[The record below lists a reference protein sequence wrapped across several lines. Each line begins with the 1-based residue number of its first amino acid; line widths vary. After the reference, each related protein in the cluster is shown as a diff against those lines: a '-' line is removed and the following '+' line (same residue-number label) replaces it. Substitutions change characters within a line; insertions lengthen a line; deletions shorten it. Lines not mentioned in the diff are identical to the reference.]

1 MGLVSLVLVSRK
13 SIFQLLALSLSMSLS
28 LSLTAMLNAAVIVQL
43 RVVEGEGAVSGTGT
57 RATRGITVQATD
69 EAGKPVDG
77 AAVSFRLPDEGPS
90 GVFASGLRTEVVTTK
105 ADGRATIWGMQ
116 WNKSAGQF
124 EIRITAVKD
133 QARAGIVSAQY
144 LSDTAGK
151 SVTSA
156 GGFQVSHHSRNKWLL
171 ISAAVAGAGA
181 GMVFAKSS
189 QTAKATVAPTA
200 PTQIGSPSILIGRP
214 Q

>member
-1 MGLVSLVLVSRK
+1 MGIVSLVLVSRR
-13 SIFQLLALSLSMSLS
+13 SIFQLLALALS
-28 LSLTAMLNAAVIVQL
+28 LCLTATLNAAVIVQL

-77 AAVSFRLPDEGPS
+77 ASVSFRLPDEGPS

-133 QARAGIVSAQY
+133 QARAGIVSSQY
-144 LSDTAGK
+144 LSDTAAAK

-189 QTAKATVAPTA
+189 QTPKATVAPTA
-200 PTQIGSPSILIGRP
+200 PTQIGSPSILIGRS

>member
-1 MGLVSLVLVSRK
+1 MGLVSQG
-13 SIFQLLALSLSMSLS
+13 SIFQLGALALSLC
-28 LSLTAMLNAAVIVQL
+28 LTATLNAAVIVQL

-77 AAVSFRLPDEGPS
+77 ASVSFRLPDDGPS

-144 LSDTAGK
+144 LSDTDAAK
-151 SVTSA
+151 SVSSA
-156 GGFQVSHHSRNKWLL
+156 GGFQASHHSRNKWLL
-171 ISAAVAGAGA
+171 ISAAAAGAGA
-181 GMVFAKSS
+181 GMIFAKSS
-189 QTAKATVAPTA
+189 QTAKATVAPTT
-200 PTQIGSPSILIGRP
+200 PTQIGSPSILIGR

>member
-1 MGLVSLVLVSRK
+1 MGLVRQTPRFEFLASALWLVW
-13 SIFQLLALSLSMSLS
+13 
-28 LSLTAMLNAAVIVQL
+28 TATTPLNAAVIVQL

-69 EAGKPVDG
+69 EAGKPVEG
-77 AAVSFRLPDEGPS
+77 ASVSFRLPDEGPS

-116 WNKSAGQF
+116 WNKVAGQF
-124 EIRITAVKD
+124 EVRITAVKD
-133 QARAGIVSAQY
+133 QARAGIVSSQY
-144 LSDTAGK
+144 LSDTASAK
-151 SVTSA
+151 SGSSA
-156 GGFQVSHHSRNKWLL
+156 GGFEVSHHSRNKWLL

-189 QTAKATVAPTA
+189 QTAKATVAPSIA
-200 PTQIGSPSILIGRP
+200 TQIGSPSILIGGP
-214 Q
+214 K

>member
-1 MGLVSLVLVSRK
+1 M
-13 SIFQLLALSLSMSLS
+13 ALSLC
-28 LSLTAMLNAAVIVQL
+28 LTATLNAAVIVQL

-133 QARAGIVSAQY
+133 QARAGIVSSQY
-144 LSDTAGK
+144 LSDTATGK

-189 QTAKATVAPTA
+189 QTPKATVAPTT
-200 PTQIGSPSILIGRP
+200 PTQIGSPSILIGRS

>member
-1 MGLVSLVLVSRK
+1 MGLVRQR
-13 SIFQLLALSLSMSLS
+13 SIVQLLALAASLW
-28 LSLTAMLNAAVIVQL
+28 LTGSLNAAVIVQL

-69 EAGKPVDG
+69 EAGKPVDS
-77 AAVSFRLPDEGPS
+77 ASVSFRLPDEGPS

-116 WNKSAGQF
+116 WNKTAGQF

-133 QARAGIVSAQY
+133 QARAGIVSSQY
-144 LSDTAGK
+144 LSDTATGK

-189 QTAKATVAPTA
+189 QTPKATVAPTA
-200 PTQIGSPSILIGRP
+200 PTQIGSPSILIGRS

>member
-1 MGLVSLVLVSRK
+1 MGIVSLVLVSRR
-13 SIFQLLALSLSMSLS
+13 SIFQLLALALS
-28 LSLTAMLNAAVIVQL
+28 LCLTATLNAAVIVQL

-133 QARAGIVSAQY
+133 QARAGIVSSQY
-144 LSDTAGK
+144 LSDTATGK

-200 PTQIGSPSILIGRP
+200 PTQIGSPSILIGRS

>member
-13 SIFQLLALSLSMSLS
+13 SIFQLLALSLSV
-28 LSLTAMLNAAVIVQL
+28 SLTATLNAAVIVQL

-69 EAGKPVDG
+69 EAGRPVDG
-77 AAVSFRLPDEGPS
+77 ASISFRLPDEGPS

-133 QARAGIVSAQY
+133 QARAGIVSSQY
-144 LSDTAGK
+144 LSNTATGK